1 MFEIIPAIDI
11 SESKCVRLKHGKK
24 SEETV
29 FSDNPLEM
37 AEKWI
42 LLGATRIHIVDL
54 DGAFTGSPKIFEI
67 IKKIAA
73 KFSSNVLIQIGGG
86 VRNLQTIDDYVEI
99 GVNKIVLGTAA
110 INNPTFLK
118 EACQQFP
125 GYIVL
130 GTDTINEKLAFNG
143 WKKTSQNNLFDLIN
157 KFLDYGG
164 AEVIH
169 TNISKDGAL
178 SGIDIELTHKI
189 ASETNA
195 SVIASGGVTNYDD
208 IKKINNYF
216 QEGIVGV
223 IVGTALY
230 KGLIKLDEAI
240 KIISN

>member
-11 SESKCVRLKHGKK
+11 SEGKCVRLKHGKK

-29 FSDNPLEM
+29 FYDNPMEV

-42 LLGATRIHIVDL
+42 SLGASRLHIVDL
-54 DGAFTGSPKIFEI
+54 DGAFTGNPKIFEI
-67 IKKIAA
+67 VKKIA
-73 KFSSNVLIQIGGG
+73 KEYSSKINIQIGGG
-86 VRNLQTIDDYVEI
+86 IRNMKAIDDYVEV
-99 GVNKIVLGTAA
+99 GVSKVVLGTAA
-110 INNPTFLK
+110 INNPSFLK

-130 GTDTINEKLAFNG
+130 GTDTIDGKLAFNG
-143 WKKTSQNNLFDLIN
+143 WKKTSQNSLFDLIH

-164 AEVIH
+164 SELIH

-178 SGIDIELTHKI
+178 SGVDIELTYKI
-189 ASETNA
+189 ASETDA
-195 SVIASGGVTNYDD
+195 KVIASGGVTNYED
-208 IKKINNYF
+208 IKNINNYF
-216 QEGIVGV
+216 LDGIVGV

-240 KIISN
+240 KLISN

>member
-24 SEETV
+24 TEETV
-29 FSDNPLEM
+29 FFDNPLEV

-42 LLGATRIHIVDL
+42 SLGATRLHIVDL

-67 IKKIAA
+67 VKKIAA
-73 KFSSNVLIQIGGG
+73 EFSSNKIIQIGGG
-86 VRNLQTIDDYVEI
+86 IRNLKAIDDYVEL
-99 GVNKIVLGTAA
+99 GVSKIVLGTAA
-110 INNPTFLK
+110 INNPSFLK

-130 GTDTINEKLAFNG
+130 GTDTINEQLAFNG

-164 AEVIH
+164 SEVIH

-178 SGIDIELTHKI
+178 SGVDIELTHKI

-195 SVIASGGVTNYDD
+195 NVIASGGVTNYDD

-216 QEGIVGV
+216 LEGIVGV

-240 KIISN
+240 KLVSN

>member
-29 FSDNPLEM
+29 FFDNPFEV

-42 LLGATRIHIVDL
+42 SHGASRIHIVDL

-67 IKKIAA
+67 VKKIAA
-73 KFSSNVLIQIGGG
+73 EFSSNVLIQIGGG
-86 VRNLQTIDDYVEI
+86 IRNMKTIDDYVDM
-99 GVNKIVLGTAA
+99 GVSKIVLGTAA
-110 INNPTFLK
+110 INNPSFLK

-130 GTDTINEKLAFNG
+130 GTDTLNEKLAFNG
-143 WKKTSQNNLFDLIN
+143 WKKTSENNLFDLIN

-164 AEVIH
+164 SEVIH

-178 SGIDIELTHKI
+178 LGVDIELTRKI
-189 ASETNA
+189 AVETNA
-195 SVIASGGVTNYDD
+195 NVIASGGVTDYED
-208 IKKINNYF
+208 IKKINNHF
-216 QEGIVGV
+216 LDGIVGV

-230 KGLIKLDEAI
+230 KGMIKLDEAI
-240 KIISN
+240 KLISN

>member
-11 SESKCVRLKHGKK
+11 SEGKCVRLKHGKK

-29 FSDNPLEM
+29 FFDDPFEV

-42 LLGATRIHIVDL
+42 SLGATRIHIVDL

-67 IKKIAA
+67 VKKIASE
-73 KFSSNVLIQIGGG
+73 FSSNVLIQIGGG
-86 VRNLQTIDDYVEI
+86 VRNMKTIDDYAEI
-99 GVNKIVLGTAA
+99 GVSKIVLGTAA

-130 GTDTINEKLAFNG
+130 GTDTLKEKLAFNG
-143 WKKTSQNNLFDLIN
+143 WKKTSENNLFDLIN

-164 AEVIH
+164 SEVIH

-178 SGIDIELTHKI
+178 SGVDIELTQKI

-195 SVIASGGVTNYDD
+195 NVIASGGVTNYED

-216 QEGIVGV
+216 QDGIIGV
-223 IVGTALY
+223 IIGTALY

-240 KIISN
+240 KLISN

>member
-11 SESKCVRLKHGKK
+11 SESKCVRLKYGKK

-29 FSDNPLEM
+29 FSDNPFEV
-37 AEKWI
+37 AEKWAS
-42 LLGATRIHIVDL
+42 LGASRIHIVDL

-67 IKKIAA
+67 VKKIATEYST
-73 KFSSNVLIQIGGG
+73 KIIIQVGGG
-86 VRNLQTIDDYVEI
+86 IRNMKTIDDYVEI
-99 GVNKIVLGTAA
+99 GVSKIVLGTAA
-110 INNPTFLK
+110 INNPSFLK

-130 GTDTINEKLAFNG
+130 GTDTINGQLAFNG
-143 WKKTSQNNLFDLIN
+143 WKTTSQNNLFDLIN
-157 KFLDYGG
+157 KYLDYGG
-164 AEVIH
+164 GEVIH

-178 SGIDIELTHKI
+178 SGVDIELTHKI

-195 SVIASGGVTNYDD
+195 NVIASGGVTNYDD

-216 QEGIVGV
+216 LDGIVGV

-240 KIISN
+240 KLISS